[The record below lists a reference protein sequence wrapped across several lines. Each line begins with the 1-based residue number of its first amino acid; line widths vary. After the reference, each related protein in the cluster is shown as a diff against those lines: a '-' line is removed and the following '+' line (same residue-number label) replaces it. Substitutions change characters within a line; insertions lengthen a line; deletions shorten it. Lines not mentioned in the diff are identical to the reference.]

1 MIPLAP
7 YNITRA
13 IRVLRRAW
21 ARFRSLQRIPN
32 PIGTGRAYLIKG
44 YTAKISAAL
53 LGLHDGTLLFYD
65 YSAKRWITTKDG
77 Q

>member
-1 MIPLAP
+1 
-7 YNITRA
+7 
-13 IRVLRRAW
+13 
-21 ARFRSLQRIPN
+21 N

-53 LGLHDGTLLFYD
+53 LYQHDGTLLFYD